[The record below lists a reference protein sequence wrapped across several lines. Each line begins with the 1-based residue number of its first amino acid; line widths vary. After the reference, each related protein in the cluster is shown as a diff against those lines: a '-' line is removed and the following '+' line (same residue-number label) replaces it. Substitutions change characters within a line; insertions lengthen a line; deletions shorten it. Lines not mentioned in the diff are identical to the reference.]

1 MRIMLYILPRRP
13 FNMPNIHE
21 TTRKRNR
28 ITRNLL
34 LCVSVFLLTVLCF
47 SVLARSAKSQTQI
60 FTAIPPRL
68 EIRAKPG
75 EFVQKTVQFRNE
87 GDTTAYLTIL
97 TKDFIVKDTAGTPEF
112 VTSLVSGRWAA
123 SSWIRLSPTSV
134 AVAPKQVVNI
144 TLSANVPLDAL
155 PGGHYAGVLYQ
166 GTGTAPR
173 IGTGI
178 GAGTGV
184 QQIVGTLVYLTVE
197 GPVTEQAL
205 VKRFEVPKFL
215 EFGPVPFTTE
225 ILNQSDLHI
234 TPKGNITVRNIFGK
248 TTTVMPLEERNIFPG
263 ASFVYENTWQAKYLL
278 GRYRADLSA
287 SYGTGG
293 QVLLATLYFIV
304 FPVKIA
310 LAVVLA
316 IVIIILIILFI
327 RRHKQA
333 KEEEIVEETVEETKT

>member
-1 MRIMLYILPRRP
+1 MHD
-13 FNMPNIHE
+13 IH
-21 TTRKRNR
+21 RKARNLNG
-28 ITRNLL
+28 ITRNLIPCL
-34 LCVSVFLLTVLCF
+34 SVIIAILCL
-47 SVLARSAKSQTQI
+47 SVLARFASAQTQI

-87 GDTTAYLTIL
+87 GDTTAYLTIVS
-97 TKDFIVKDTAGTPEF
+97 KDFIVKDTAGTPEF

-134 AVAPKQVVNI
+134 AVAPKQVINI

-166 GTGTAPR
+166 GTGAAPR

-205 VKRFEVPKFL
+205 VKRFEAPRFL

-225 ILNQSDLHI
+225 ILNQSDLHVA
-234 TPKGNITVRNIFGK
+234 PRGQITVRNMFGK
-248 TTTVMPLEERNIFPG
+248 TMVVLPLEERNIFPG
-263 ASFVYENTWQAKYLL
+263 ASFVYTNTWNTKYLL

-287 SYGTGG
+287 AYGSQGHA
-293 QVLLATLYFIV
+293 LAATIYFIV
-304 FPVKIA
+304 FPVRIA
-310 LAVVLA
+310 LAVILA
-316 IVIIILIILFI
+316 VVIIILIILFI
-327 RRHKQA
+327 RRRQKE
-333 KEEEIVEETVEETKT
+333 KEELELEEESKETSPIEKK

>member
-1 MRIMLYILPRRP
+1 MHD
-13 FNMPNIHE
+13 IH
-21 TTRKRNR
+21 RKAQNLNG
-28 ITRNLL
+28 IARNLL
-34 LCVSVFLLTVLCF
+34 LCLSVVVGLLCV
-47 SVLARSAKSQTQI
+47 SVLARSARAQNQI

-68 EIRAKPG
+68 EIKAKPG
-75 EFVQKTVQFRNE
+75 EFVQKTIQFRNE
-87 GDTTAYLTIL
+87 GDQTAYLTIVS
-97 TKDFIVKDTAGTPEF
+97 KDFIVKDTAGTPEF

-134 AVAPKQVVNI
+134 AVAPKQTVNI

-173 IGTGI
+173 VGTGV

-205 VKRFEVPKFL
+205 VKRFEVPRFL

-234 TPKGNITVRNIFGK
+234 SPKGQITVRNMLGK
-248 TTTVMPLEERNIFPG
+248 VTTVMPLEERNIFPG
-263 ASFVYENTWQAKYLL
+263 ASFVYTNTWNSKYLL
-278 GRYRADLSA
+278 GRYRADLSTA
-287 SYGTGG
+287 YGSQGHT
-293 QVLLATLYFIV
+293 LAATIYFIV
-304 FPVKIA
+304 FPVRIA

-327 RRHKQA
+327 RRRQKE
-333 KEEEIVEETVEETKT
+333 KEELELEEKTS

>member
-1 MRIMLYILPRRP
+1 MHD
-13 FNMPNIHE
+13 IH
-21 TTRKRNR
+21 RKARSFNR
-28 ITRNLL
+28 IARNMILCISVFVGL
-34 LCVSVFLLTVLCF
+34 LCVSVLV
-47 SVLARSAKSQTQI
+47 RSARAQTQI

-68 EIRAKPG
+68 EISVKPG
-75 EFVQKTVQFRNE
+75 EFVQKTIQFRNE
-87 GDTTAYLTIL
+87 GDQTAYLTIVS
-97 TKDFIVKDTAGTPEF
+97 KDFIVKDTAGTPEF

-134 AVAPKQVVNI
+134 AVAPKQTVNL

-173 IGTGI
+173 IGGTGI

-197 GPVTEQAL
+197 GPVTEQAKVL
-205 VKRFEVPKFL
+205 RFEAPRFL

-234 TPKGNITVRNIFGK
+234 APKGQITVRNMLGK

-263 ASFVYENTWQAKYLL
+263 ASFVYTNTWNTKYLL
-278 GRYRADLSA
+278 GRYRADLA
-287 SYGTGG
+287 LAYGSSGKAL
-293 QVLLATLYFIV
+293 VATLYFIV

-310 LAVVLA
+310 LAVILA
-316 IVIIILIILFI
+316 IAIIILIILFI
-327 RRHKQA
+327 RRRQKE
-333 KEEEIVEETVEETKT
+333 KEELELEEESKETSPIEKE

>member
-1 MRIMLYILPRRP
+1 
-13 FNMPNIHE
+13 MPKIHG
-21 TTRKRNR
+21 
-28 ITRNLL
+28 ITRIKTELHGTWFRAFL
-34 LCVSVFLLTVLCF
+34 FISVLSVTILCVSV
-47 SVLARSAKSQTQI
+47 LARFASAQTQI

-68 EIRAKPG
+68 EIKAKPG
-75 EFVQKTVQFRNE
+75 EFVKKTIQFRNE
-87 GDTTAYLTIL
+87 GDQTAYLTIVS
-97 TKDFIVKDTAGTPEF
+97 KDFIVKDTAGTPEF

-134 AVAPKQVVNI
+134 AVAPKQTVNI
-144 TLSANVPLDAL
+144 LVSANVPLDAL

-166 GTGTAPR
+166 GTATAPR

-178 GAGTGV
+178 GAGTGI

-197 GPVTEQAL
+197 GPVTESAL

-225 ILNQSDLHI
+225 ILNNSDLHI
-234 TPKGNITVRNIFGK
+234 APKGQITVRNMFGK
-248 TTTVMPLEERNIFPG
+248 VMTIMPLEDRNIFPG
-263 ASFVYENTWQAKYLL
+263 ASFVYTNTWNSKYLL

-287 SYGTGG
+287 AYGSQGHA
-293 QVLLATLYFIV
+293 LLATVFFIV
-304 FPVKIA
+304 FPVRIA

-327 RRHKQA
+327 RRRQKE
-333 KEEEIVEETVEETKT
+333 KEELELEEKTS